1 MNASSTINPLELM
14 SETSQPSKSPLKKII
29 VLAAVVAAA
38 VVGYIKFG
46 DVLSFEFLATKE
58 SVLQTFKTDHPLL
71 VVGIAFAIYVAITGL
86 SLPGAAIL
94 TLVYGWFFGFSQGLL
109 LVSFASTAGATLAF
123 LFSRFVLRDTIEA
136 KFGERLKK
144 VNSALEKEGAFYLFT
159 LRLLPV
165 MPFFIINLLMGLT
178 PVKTRTYWWVSQLGM
193 LPGTAVYVYA
203 GSQVPSLQTLADRGA
218 GGILSPG
225 LLIAFVLLGIFPIA
239 VKKIMSKIKK
249 SA

>member
-1 MNASSTINPLELM
+1 M
-14 SETSQPSKSPLKKII
+14 SDTSQPVKFPVKKAILLVA
-29 VLAAVVAAA
+29 VLVVAA
-38 VVGYIKFG
+38 VGYAQFG
-46 DVLSFEFLATKE
+46 DVLSFHFLATKE
-58 SVLQTFKTDHPLL
+58 SGMQAFKSGHPVL

-123 LFSRFVLRDTIEA
+123 LFSRFVLRDTIVA

-203 GSQVPSLQTLADRGA
+203 GSQVPSLQTLADKGA

-239 VKKIMSKIKK
+239 VKKIMNKIKK